1 MIKIICDSISDLPI
15 EIIEKYNIDIVP
27 LTVIFDNK
35 EYWDCR

>member
-27 LTVIFDNK
+27 LKVIFDNK
-35 EYWDCR
+35 